1 MKTLTGGK
9 FEIEAEL
16 STTIAECKK
25 IVEADKGF
33 PAAGMKLI
41 CDGKVLKDDVTLEAA
56 GIKPGSFLV
65 CFVSKKA
72 KAKKPAPAPAP
83 APQQV
88 TMTGD
93 GSGGSSSSNTEST
106 STTAPAPTT
115 ATSAPSSNESTAT
128 ENAQSTS
135 EQGSTTPSDATG
147 AQQVTRIA
155 CNDGNTTNSRCCSST
170 ASYGNYKHRR
180 GDGDG
185 SCSRCL
191 WRR

>member
-1 MKTLTGGK
+1 MKVAVKTLTGGK

-72 KAKKPAPAPAP
+72 KAKKI
-83 APQQV
+83 
-88 TMTGD
+88 
-93 GSGGSSSSNTEST
+93 S
-106 STTAPAPTT
+106 
-115 ATSAPSSNESTAT
+115 
-128 ENAQSTS
+128 
-135 EQGSTTPSDATG
+135 
-147 AQQVTRIA
+147 
-155 CNDGNTTNSRCCSST
+155 
-170 ASYGNYKHRR
+170 
-180 GDGDG
+180 
-185 SCSRCL
+185 
-191 WRR
+191 